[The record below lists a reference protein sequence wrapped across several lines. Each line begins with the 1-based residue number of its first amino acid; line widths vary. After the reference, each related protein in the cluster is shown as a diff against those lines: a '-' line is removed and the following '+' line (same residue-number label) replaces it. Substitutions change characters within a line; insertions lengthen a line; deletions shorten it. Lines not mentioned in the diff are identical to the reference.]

1 MGCHDGIVRFFI
13 KITLLFVVFG
23 CILMTRCKL
32 KVQVMKSI
40 RSVELF
46 TGAGGLAL
54 GLEKVG
60 CHHLAMVE
68 FNAQACDTI
77 RFNIDKNQNLAKE
90 WIIYQSDVRAI
101 DYSQIASNVELVA
114 GGPPCQPFSMGGK
127 ARGRMDSRDMFPEA
141 VRAVRELQ
149 PRYFVFE
156 NVKGLLRESFA
167 SYFNYTV
174 LQLSF
179 PTITRRENEEWVE
192 HLSRLEKIQTSGH
205 VPELSYRVVYRL
217 LDAADYGV
225 PQHRHRVFI
234 VGFRSDLGVAW
245 NFPEATHNMDKLLWE
260 QWVTGEYWDTHKVAI
275 PRRPA
280 MPERFAARI
289 KFLKNNYS
297 LIAPDGLRYLTV
309 RDAVSDLPD
318 PRSRHNIPNHE
329 FRDGARPYPGHT
341 GSVLDEPS
349 KALKAGAHG
358 VPGGENMIAFPDGSY
373 RYYTAREA
381 ARVQTFPDDYVFK
394 SAWTESMRQIGNAV
408 PMRLAEVVGR
418 SIVKQAR

>member
-1 MGCHDGIVRFFI
+1 M
-13 KITLLFVVFG
+13 
-23 CILMTRCKL
+23 
-32 KVQVMKSI
+32 SI

-77 RFNIDKNQNLAKE
+77 RYNIAQQQQFAKD
-90 WIIYQSDVRAI
+90 WKLYQSDVRDI
-101 DYSQIASNVELVA
+101 RYNEIAQSVDLVA

-127 ARGRMDSRDMFPEA
+127 AKGRMDSRDMFPEA

-167 SYFNYTV
+167 SYFNYII

-179 PTITRRENEEWVE
+179 PTVIRNEKEDWTE

-205 VPELSYRVVYRL
+205 FPDLSYRVVYRL

-234 VGFRSDLGVAW
+234 VGFRSDLGVEW
-245 NFPEATHNMDKLLWE
+245 NFPESTHNANKLLWE
-260 QWVTGEYWDTHKVAI
+260 QWVTGEYWDLHKVAKSK
-275 PRRPA
+275 RPI
-280 MPERFAARI
+280 MPENLRRRVEILRA
-289 KFLKNNYS
+289 NHS
-297 LIAPDGLRYLTV
+297 LIAPAGNRYLTV
-309 RDAVSDLPD
+309 RDALVGLPD
-318 PRSRHNIPNHE
+318 PRTKNNIPNHE

-341 GSVLDEPS
+341 GSALDEPS

-358 VPGGENMIAFPDGSY
+358 VPGGENMIAFPDGSF

-381 ARVQTFPDDYVFK
+381 ARIQTFPDDYVFD
-394 SAWTESMRQIGNAV
+394 SAWTEAMRQIGNAV
-408 PMRLAEVVGR
+408 PMHLAEVVGQ
-418 SIVKQAR
+418 SIMNQII

>member
-1 MGCHDGIVRFFI
+1 M
-13 KITLLFVVFG
+13 
-23 CILMTRCKL
+23 
-32 KVQVMKSI
+32 SI

-77 RFNIDKNQNLAKE
+77 RYNIAQQQQFAKD
-90 WIIYQSDVRAI
+90 WKVYQSDVRNIRYNEIAQSI
-101 DYSQIASNVELVA
+101 DLVA

-127 ARGRMDSRDMFPEA
+127 AKGRMDSRDMFPEA

-167 SYFNYTV
+167 SYFNYII

-179 PTITRRENEEWVE
+179 PTVVRHEKEDWIE

-205 VPELSYRVVYRL
+205 FPDLSYRVVYRL

-234 VGFRSDLGVAW
+234 VGFRSDLGIEW
-245 NFPEATHNMDKLLWE
+245 NFPESTHNLNKLIWE
-260 QWVTGEYWDTHKVAI
+260 QWVTGEYWDLHKVAKSK
-275 PRRPA
+275 RPV
-280 MPERFAARI
+280 MPES
-289 KFLKNNYS
+289 LKRRVEILKANHS
-297 LIAPDGLRYLTV
+297 LIAPEGNRYLTV
-309 RDAVSDLPD
+309 RDALVGLPD
-318 PRSRHNIPNHE
+318 PRTKNSIPNHE
-329 FRDGARPYPGHT
+329 FRDGAKPYPGHT
-341 GSVLDEPS
+341 GSALDEPS

-381 ARVQTFPDDYVFK
+381 ARIQTFPDDYIFD
-394 SAWTESMRQIGNAV
+394 SAWTEAMRQIGNAV
-408 PMRLAEVVGR
+408 PMHLAEVVGQ
-418 SIVKQAR
+418 SIMNQIV